1 MPPVLCRHLSALR
14 AAGSGT
20 SVALCCASLKAEA
33 QHSHQCIIKAGF
45 IEHLGGGGKQVKK
58 LQREIQKSSRSEAK
72 KKKFLASCYFRRIK
86 ETLATL

>member
-45 IEHLGGGGKQVKK
+45 IEHLGGGGEASKKATKRNTEKQ
-58 LQREIQKSSRSEAK
+58 QI
-72 KKKFLASCYFRRIK
+72 
-86 ETLATL
+86 

>member
-45 IEHLGGGGKQVKK
+45 IEHLWGGGVGGEAIKKATKRNTEKQ
-58 LQREIQKSSRSEAK
+58 QI
-72 KKKFLASCYFRRIK
+72 
-86 ETLATL
+86 

>member
-1 MPPVLCRHLSALR
+1 M
-14 AAGSGT
+14 
-20 SVALCCASLKAEA
+20 
-33 QHSHQCIIKAGF
+33 
-45 IEHLGGGGKQVKK
+45 GGKQVKK